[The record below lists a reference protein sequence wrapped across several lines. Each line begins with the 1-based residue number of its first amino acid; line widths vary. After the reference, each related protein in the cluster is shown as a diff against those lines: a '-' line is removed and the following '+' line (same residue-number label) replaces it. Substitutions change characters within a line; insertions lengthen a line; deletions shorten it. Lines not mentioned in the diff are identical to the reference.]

1 MKTLL
6 LSVLFAGLLVGPAIA
21 EEEAGGEMPP
31 PFAKAAN
38 GCSLPPHTTTFSF
51 WNSCSNVVLEG
62 CTLKADCRE
71 ANGKTRATTFDM
83 SKFDQCY
90 SDFFAGRNLVNN
102 NGKLCCGYAGT
113 KMICGT

>member
-1 MKTLL
+1 MKSLL

-21 EEEAGGEMPP
+21 EENASGGMPP
-31 PFAKAAN
+31 LPTKAVD
-38 GCSLPPHTTTFSF
+38 GCSLPPHTTAYTF
-51 WNSCSNVVLEG
+51 WDSCSNVVLDG

-71 ANGKTRATTFDM
+71 ANGKTRATTFDL
-83 SKFDQCY
+83 SKFNQCH
-90 SDFFAGRNLVNN
+90 SDIFGGRNLVND

>member
-1 MKTLL
+1 MKNLL
-6 LSVLFAGLLVGPAIA
+6 LSVMVAGLLVGPAIA
-21 EEEAGGEMPP
+21 EEKATGGMPP
-31 PFAKAAN
+31 LSTTAVD

-51 WNSCSNVVLEG
+51 WNSCSNVVLDG

-83 SKFDQCY
+83 SKFDQCH
-90 SDFFAGRNLVNN
+90 SDFFGGRNLVND

-113 KMICGT
+113 KIICGT